1 MKQKYRIEIV
11 TLPDELVIMELKA
24 ALDKYITVSPE
35 ILGGTPVFKNT
46 RVPIK
51 ILFDYLRGGENLQDF
66 IDNYPTVKK
75 SFAQK
80 VLELVSSYLIEI
92 EKDETAA

>member
-1 MKQKYRIEIV
+1 MNVKMWIMNLKSALNKYV
-11 TLPDELVIMELKA
+11 
-24 ALDKYITVSPE
+24 TVSSD

-51 ILFDYLRGGENLQDF
+51 ILFDYLQGGENLQEF
-66 IDNYPTVKK
+66 LDNYPTVKK

-80 VLELVSSYLIEI
+80 VLELLAVYVIEI
-92 EKDETAA
+92 ETNNETAA

>member
-1 MKQKYRIEIV
+1 MN
-11 TLPDELVIMELKA
+11 LKN
-24 ALDKYITVSPE
+24 ALTQYITTSPD

-51 ILFDYLRGGENLQDF
+51 ILFDYLQGGDNLQEF
-66 IDNYPTVKK
+66 LENYPTVKR

-80 VLELVSSYLIEI
+80 ILELLAVYLIEI
-92 EKDETAA
+92 ETDETAA

>member
-1 MKQKYRIEIV
+1 MDIKSSIMDLKSALNKYV
-11 TLPDELVIMELKA
+11 S
-24 ALDKYITVSPE
+24 VSPD

-51 ILFDYLRGGENLQDF
+51 ILFDYLRGGDNLQEF
-66 IDNYPTVKK
+66 LENYPTVKK

-80 VLELVSSYLIEI
+80 VLELLSVYLTEI
-92 EKDETAA
+92 ETGNETAA

>member
-1 MKQKYRIEIV
+1 M
-11 TLPDELVIMELKA
+11 DLKS
-24 ALDKYITVSPE
+24 ALDKYVSVSPD

-51 ILFDYLRGGENLQDF
+51 ILFDYLRGGDNLQEF
-66 IDNYPTVKK
+66 LENYPTVKK

-80 VLELVSSYLIEI
+80 VLELMSVYLTEI
-92 EKDETAA
+92 ETGNETAA

>member
-1 MKQKYRIEIV
+1 MN
-11 TLPDELVIMELKA
+11 LKN
-24 ALDKYITVSPE
+24 ALSNYFTVSYG

-51 ILFDYLRGGENLQDF
+51 ILFDYLQGGENLQEF
-66 IDNYPTVKK
+66 LDNYPTVEK

-80 VLELVSSYLIEI
+80 VLELLAIYVIEI
-92 EKDETAA
+92 ETNNESAA

>member
-1 MKQKYRIEIV
+1 MKRIINI
-11 TLPDELVIMELKA
+11 D
-24 ALDKYITVSPE
+24 DE

-51 ILFDYLRGGENLQDF
+51 ILFDYLQGGENLQEF
-66 IDNYPTVKK
+66 LDNYPTVKK

-80 VLELVSSYLIEI
+80 VLELLSSYITEI
-92 EKDETAA
+92 ESDETAA

>member
-1 MKQKYRIEIV
+1 MNIKMNSMNLKSDLNKYV
-11 TLPDELVIMELKA
+11 
-24 ALDKYITVSPE
+24 TVSSD

-51 ILFDYLRGGENLQDF
+51 ILFDYLQGGENLQEF
-66 IDNYPTVKK
+66 LDNYPTVEK

-80 VLELVSSYLIEI
+80 VLELLALYVIEI
-92 EKDETAA
+92 ETNN